1 MAGNKNIPNNFE
13 EVELDVTGMDCVNC
27 AGSIKTYLEKLNGI
41 HSADVNFTSEV
52 AIVAYNPNVININ
65 DIVGDIRKLGYD
77 VIEEEDEEDID
88 KIKKGI
94 LESDKLNL
102 IISAVLTIFV
112 IIISMSG
119 HSGLYDLNI
128 SRNIS
133 LIILF
138 TLATYIV
145 FKNGK
150 RFIRG
155 AFISAKNLKSDMNT
169 LISLGVLSSYIY
181 STVIAI
187 NHVFGLNITAL
198 RNSHEVYY
206 ETAAMI
212 ITLIL
217 TGNFLETV
225 LKSKTQT
232 SIKKLKELQ
241 TKFVN
246 VIRNGEDLLIP
257 FKKVKVNDIV
267 IIRSGDK
274 IPVDGIINEG
284 YCVIDES
291 AMTGESALTEKRTGD
306 DLISGTLMKNG
317 FVKMKA
323 VKVGDETTLSKIIKL
338 VKEASNSKPQIQRLA
353 DKISAIFVPVVVG
366 IAILTFLIWFLII
379 GSIFEES
386 LLYAVSVL
394 VIACPCALGLASP
407 MAVVIG
413 VGRAAENGI
422 LFNNVEAIEK
432 LNKIDTICFDKTGT
446 VTTGEMAVKSIKA
459 FNGIT
464 ENELM
469 KTVFSIEKY
478 SNHPVAKSVINYCID
493 KKFEIYSDT
502 RDIINDEGLGISG
515 FVNEKKVLIG
525 NRSFMEK
532 NSIYLPAESSGNNF
546 KSLFVGIDGE
556 LTGLIDFEDRIKD
569 NAKETV
575 GKMHKNGLELFLISG
590 DGQEVTTKV
599 ANELGIRNFSF
610 KTLPQDKE
618 KIISDLQA
626 QNKNVAMIGDGIN
639 DAPSLARAN
648 VGIAVGTGQ
657 DIAIDSS
664 DVILVK
670 GDLSNILKSI
680 NISAKTVSIIK
691 QNIFWAFFYNVI
703 TIPAA
708 AGILAP
714 VGIVISP
721 VLAAMFMALSDIVTV
736 MINSLRLKYV
746 KIN

>member
-27 AGSIKTYLEKLNGI
+27 ASSIKTYLEKLNGI
-41 HSADVNFTSEV
+41 HNVDVNFTSEV
-52 AIVAYNPNVININ
+52 AIISYNPNVINVG
-65 DIVGDIRKLGYD
+65 DIISDIRKLGYD
-77 VIEEEDEEDID
+77 VIEEQDEDEIES
-88 KIKKGI
+88 IKKGKVKADRI
-94 LESDKLNL
+94 NL
-102 IISAVLTIFV
+102 ITSAVLTLFV
-112 IIISMSG
+112 TVISMSG
-119 HSGLYDLNI
+119 HEGLYDLNI
-128 SRNIS
+128 SRNVS
-133 LIILF
+133 LVILF
-138 TLATYIV
+138 SLTTYVV

-155 AFISAKNLKSDMNT
+155 AFISAKSLKSDMNT

-181 STVIAI
+181 STVIAVNHIFGFNI
-187 NHVFGLNITAL
+187 NAL
-198 RNSHEVYY
+198 RNSHEVYF

-217 TGNFLETV
+217 TGNYLETV

-241 TKFVN
+241 AKFVN

-257 FKKVKVNDIV
+257 FKKVKINDIV

-274 IPVDGIINEG
+274 IPVDGIISEG

-291 AMTGESALTEKRTGD
+291 AMTGESELTEKKSGD
-306 DLISGTLMKNG
+306 SLISGTLVKNG

-323 VKVGDETTLSKIIKL
+323 VKVGNETTLSKIIKM

-353 DKISAIFVPVVVG
+353 DKISAIFVPIVVG
-366 IAILTFLIWFLII
+366 IAVLTFLVWYFIV
-379 GSIFEES
+379 GSVFEVS

-446 VTTGEMAVKSIKA
+446 VTTGEMAIKNIKA
-459 FNGIT
+459 FNGVN
-464 ENELM
+464 EEELM
-469 KTVFSIEKY
+469 KTVFSVEKY

-493 KKFEIYSDT
+493 KKYEIYSDVS
-502 RDIINDEGLGISG
+502 DVINDEGLGISG
-515 FVNEKKVLIG
+515 LVNKKKVSIG
-525 NRSFMEK
+525 NRTFMEK
-532 NSIYLPAESSGNNF
+532 NSIYLPSESIVNNR

-556 LTGLIDFEDRIKD
+556 LTGMIDFEDRIKD

-575 GKMHKNGLELFLISG
+575 RKMHNKGLELFLISG
-590 DGQEVTTKV
+590 DGQEVTTNV
-599 ANELGIRNFSF
+599 AAELVIKNFSY

-626 QNKNVAMIGDGIN
+626 KNKNVAMIGDGIN

-708 AGILAP
+708 AGVLAP
-714 VGIVISP
+714 VGIIISP
-721 VLAAMFMALSDIVTV
+721 VLAAMFMAFSDVVTV

-746 KIN
+746 NIN